1 MVVVSSAGVAIN
13 ISEAGNKQI
22 PVLEAQLY
30 RLCMAISSMDSLQ
43 PSLKAYALELDY
55 QIGGAR
61 DNQRKQAFEELS
73 ITSDNQV

>member
-1 MVVVSSAGVAIN
+1 MVVVSSAGVAI
-13 ISEAGNKQI
+13 KQI
-22 PVLEAQLY
+22 PILEAQLY
-30 RLCMAISSMDSLQ
+30 CLCMAISSMDGLQ

>member
-1 MVVVSSAGVAIN
+1 
-13 ISEAGNKQI
+13 
-22 PVLEAQLY
+22 
-30 RLCMAISSMDSLQ
+30 MAISSMDSLQ